1 MSKNNIAIL
10 LLAAGESKRMGAT
23 KQLLPWGNS
32 NVLTHAINNIKKIQ
46 ENNVFVVL
54 GANAIDISNEI
65 NFSNLMVRPIENKN
79 WKEGLGTSLA
89 YGIKNILAKCSK
101 IEAVLICLADQ
112 PLVTAENY
120 TKLIENFKKGRNMI
134 VASNHDSR
142 AGVPAIFD
150 KSIMVELCNLR
161 ADIGARVIIEK
172 YANKTVLLNI
182 DGVEYDIDTPTEYKK
197 LYNAHH

>member
-32 NVLTHAINNIKKIQ
+32 NVLTHAINNIKGFKK
-46 ENNVFVVL
+46 NNVFVVL
-54 GANAIDISNEI
+54 GANATGISNEI
-65 NFSNLMVRPIENKN
+65 NFSNLKVRLIKNKN
-79 WKEGLGTSLA
+79 WKEGLGTSIA
-89 YGIKNILAKCSK
+89 YGIKDILAKCSK

-120 TKLIENFKKGRNMI
+120 FKLIENFNKRRSII
-134 VASNHDSR
+134 VASSYNSR

-150 KSIMVELCNLR
+150 KSVMLELCDLES
-161 ADIGARVIIEK
+161 DFGAKVILEK
-172 YANKTVLLNI
+172 YAAKTILMNFE
-182 DGVEYDIDTPTEYKK
+182 GVEYDIDTPAEYEK
-197 LYNAHH
+197 LYSAHH